1 MKIELE
7 NLLRSHIH
15 ISVAIILVVILSGT
29 AGYMLFESLSP
40 LDALYHTVITVATVG
55 FSDIPNAKTETKV
68 FTIILVLVS
77 VASFYYFAGAI
88 AEVLIAGRLFEVL
101 KLRRMEDAL
110 EKVRDHVVL
119 CGYGDVGTLLAE
131 KIRREVVVVEKN
143 DERFEELLKKG
154 LLCVKGDS
162 TNPGVLEAAGIK
174 RARAMIAAL
183 DSDPEIVYT
192 ILTAKELNA
201 DIKVYARANETMS
214 VNKMKKAGADY
225 VICLPEVGSR
235 DLLNALEG
243 RGNECMG
250 VH

>member
-1 MKIELE
+1 MKIALN
-7 NLLRSHIH
+7 NLFGSHIF
-15 ISVAIILVVILSGT
+15 ISVAIIAVIILSGT
-29 AGYMLFESLSP
+29 IGFMLLESLTP
-40 LDALYHTVITVATVG
+40 LDALYHTVITIATVG
-55 FSDIPNAKTETKV
+55 FSDVATKDETRV
-68 FTIILVLVS
+68 FTIFLILMS

-88 AEVLIAGRLFEVL
+88 AETLIAGRLFEVL

-110 EKVRDHVVL
+110 ERVQNHVIL

-131 KIRREVVVVEKN
+131 KIKDVVVVEKN
-143 DERFEELLKKG
+143 DAHYAELLKKG

-162 TNPGVLEAAGIK
+162 TSPDTLESAGIK
-174 RARAMIAAL
+174 RAKAMIVAL

-192 ILTAKELNA
+192 ILTAKEINP
-201 DIKVYARANETMS
+201 DIRIYARANETMS

>member
-1 MKIELE
+1 MKVSINHLVG
-7 NLLRSHIH
+7 SHIF
-15 ISVAIILVVILSGT
+15 ISVAIIVALILSGT
-29 AGYMLFESLSP
+29 VGYMLLESLTP
-40 LDALYHTVITVATVG
+40 LDALYHTVITIATVG
-55 FSDIPNAKTETKV
+55 YSDIATKNETRI
-68 FTIILVLVS
+68 FTIILILMS

-88 AEVLIAGRLFEVL
+88 AETLIAGRLFEVL
-101 KLRRMEDAL
+101 KLKRLEDAL
-110 EKVRDHVVL
+110 EQAHDHVIL
-119 CGYGDVGTLLAE
+119 CGYGDVGTLLADRIE
-131 KIRREVVVVEKN
+131 EVVVVEKN
-143 DERFEELLKKG
+143 DVRFNELLKKR

-162 TNPGVLEAAGIK
+162 TSPETLESAGIK
-174 RARAMIAAL
+174 RARAMIVAL

-192 ILTAKELNA
+192 ILTAKEINPG
-201 DIKVYARANETMS
+201 IKIYARANETMS

>member
-1 MKIELE
+1 MKLAIN
-7 NLLRSHIH
+7 NLIGSHIF
-15 ISVAIILVVILSGT
+15 ISVAVIVALILSGT
-29 AGYMLFESLSP
+29 VGFMLLESLTP
-40 LDALYHTVITVATVG
+40 LDALYHTVITIATVG
-55 FSDIPNAKTETKV
+55 FSDVATKDETRV
-68 FTIILVLVS
+68 FTIILILMS

-88 AEVLIAGRLFEVL
+88 AETLIAGRLFEVL
-101 KLRRMEDAL
+101 KLKRLEDAL
-110 EKVRDHVVL
+110 EQVQDHVIL

-131 KIRREVVVVEKN
+131 KIDVVVVVEKN
-143 DERFEELLKKG
+143 DARFAELLKKK

-162 TNPGVLEAAGIK
+162 TSPETLESAGIK
-174 RARAMIAAL
+174 RAKAMIVAL

-192 ILTAKELNA
+192 ILTAKEINSH
-201 DIKVYARANETMS
+201 IKIYARANETMS

>member
-1 MKIELE
+1 MKIRLE
-7 NLLRSHIH
+7 NFLGNHLSV
-15 ISVAIILVVILSGT
+15 SVAIIVVLILSGT
-29 AGYMLFESLSP
+29 VGYMLLESLSP
-40 LDALYHTVITVATVG
+40 LDALYHTVITIATVG
-55 FSDIPNAKTETKV
+55 FSDVATKDETRV
-68 FTIILVLVS
+68 FTIILILLS

-88 AEVLIAGRLFEVL
+88 AETLIAGRLFEVL
-101 KLRRMEDAL
+101 KLKKLEDAL
-110 EKVRDHVVL
+110 EQVHDHVIL

-131 KIRREVVVVEKN
+131 KIDVVVVVEKN
-143 DERFEELLKKG
+143 DARFAELLKKR

-162 TNPGVLEAAGIK
+162 TSPETLESAGIK
-174 RARAMIAAL
+174 RAKAMIVAL

-192 ILTAKELNA
+192 ILTAKEVNPH
-201 DIKVYARANETMS
+201 IKIYARANETMS

>member
-1 MKIELE
+1 MKIHPEKFLG
-7 NLLRSHIH
+7 NHLSVS
-15 ISVAIILVVILSGT
+15 ISIIVVLILSGT
-29 AGYMLFESLSP
+29 VGFMLLESLSP
-40 LDALYHTVITVATVG
+40 LDALYHTVITIATVG
-55 FSDIPNAKTETKV
+55 YSDVATKNETRV
-68 FTIILVLVS
+68 FTIILILMS

-88 AEVLIAGRLFEVL
+88 AETLIAGRLFEVL
-101 KLRRMEDAL
+101 KLRRLEDAL
-110 EKVRDHVVL
+110 EKVQDHVIL

-131 KIRREVVVVEKN
+131 KIKEVVVVEKN
-143 DERFEELLKKG
+143 DARFAELLKKR

-162 TNPGVLEAAGIK
+162 TSPETLESARIK
-174 RARAMIAAL
+174 RAKAMIVAL

-192 ILTAKELNA
+192 ILTAKE
-201 DIKVYARANETMS
+201 IHPGIRIYARANETMS